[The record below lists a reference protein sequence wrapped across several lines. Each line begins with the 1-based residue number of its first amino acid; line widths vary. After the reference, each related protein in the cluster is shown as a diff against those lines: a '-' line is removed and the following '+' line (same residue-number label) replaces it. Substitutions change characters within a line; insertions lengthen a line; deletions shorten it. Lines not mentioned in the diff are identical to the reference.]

1 MLNVSNI
8 YCCKKNPK
16 QTGSHGYDIS
26 VVFNV
31 TGQVPFV
38 EFGRVK
44 SSHMS
49 LSTVFAQ
56 GVSEAG
62 IKRLPLFQQ
71 SATTS
76 VIIKV
81 KKHKHEKVY
90 IPQCIDGK
98 TTAKET
104 ISTL

>member
-1 MLNVSNI
+1 
-8 YCCKKNPK
+8 
-16 QTGSHGYDIS
+16 
-26 VVFNV
+26 
-31 TGQVPFV
+31 
-38 EFGRVK
+38 
-44 SSHMS
+44 MS

-81 KKHKHEKVY
+81 KKHEHEKVY
-90 IPQCIDGK
+90 IPQCIEGNGK